1 MIKSLYIRVVVT
13 FLVSVIA
20 GTVIAFFLS
29 TWIFKDQLNDN
40 AHINIRNFGQDVVE
54 IYRTLPLSEA
64 DEFVNKMNQLD
75 LYYIRMV
82 EPSGQTHTFGKDKGH
97 EPISVTQEQVQKV
110 LEGTVLELTPN
121 GLGTV
126 LLGLPVQT
134 ASGTRAM
141 FLETLSPPAAAAV
154 IQWGTIFASSSLAA
168 GSLIILIASMFLV
181 RPIKTLT
188 QATKRIAAGDFNV
201 KLNIKQTS
209 ELGTLARSFE
219 EMMNDLQQLEH
230 MRREFV
236 ANVSHE
242 VQSPLTSISGYAQA
256 LKNVELPDQERGR
269 YLDIIISEAKRLS
282 KMSDSLLKLSLL
294 ESQSHQL
301 LLVTRDLDE
310 QIRRVIVAL
319 QPQWSA
325 RDIRFEL
332 DLQKVQVLADH
343 DQLNQVWTNIIS
355 NGIKFSEDKGSI
367 HVRMERDSRN
377 VTVRISD
384 HGIGIP
390 LEDQKRI
397 FERFFKADR
406 SHSRKYDGSGMG
418 LAITKQ
424 IVSLHQGDIH
434 VESKIDQGTTFII
447 TLPIIS
453 SISSSSAGSSVP
465 LGKTMD

>member
-13 FLVSVIA
+13 FLISVIA
-20 GTVIAFFLS
+20 GTVIAFLLS
-29 TWIFKDQLNDN
+29 TWIFEDQLNEN
-40 AHINIRNFGQDVVE
+40 SHINIRNFGQDVVE
-54 IYRTLPLSEA
+54 IYKTLPLSEA
-64 DEFVNKMNQLD
+64 DAFVNKMKQLN
-75 LYYIRMV
+75 LYYIRMI
-82 EPSGQTHTFGKDKGH
+82 EPSGQVHTFGKAVDHK
-97 EPISVTQEQVQKV
+97 PISVTKEQLQNV
-110 LEGTVLELTPN
+110 LEGAVVEATPN

-126 LLGLPVQT
+126 LLGLPVRT
-134 ASGTRAM
+134 AEGTRAM

-154 IQWGTIFASSSLAA
+154 IQWGTIFATSSLAA

-181 RPIKTLT
+181 RPIKKLT

-219 EMMNDLQQLEH
+219 DMMKDLQQLEQ

-269 YLDIIISEAKRLS
+269 YLDIIISEAKRMS
-282 KMSDSLLKLSLL
+282 KMSDSLLKLSML

-301 LLVTRDLDE
+301 QLATRDLDE
-310 QIRRVIVAL
+310 QIRRVIVTL

-325 RDIRFEL
+325 RNIRFEL
-332 DLQKVQVLADH
+332 DLQKVQVIADH
-343 DQLNQVWTNIIS
+343 EQLNQVWTNILS
-355 NGIKFSEDKGSI
+355 NAIKFSENNGVI
-367 HVRMERDSRN
+367 HVRMERDVRT
-377 VTVRISD
+377 VTAYISD
-384 HGIGIP
+384 QGIGIP

-418 LAITKQ
+418 LAIVKQ
-424 IVSLHQGDIH
+424 IVSLHKGDIK
-434 VESKIDQGTTFII
+434 VVSKVDQGTTFII
-447 TLPIIS
+447 TLPNSPPI
-453 SISSSSAGSSVP
+453 
-465 LGKTMD
+465 TE

>member
-20 GTVIAFFLS
+20 GTVIAFLLS
-29 TWIFKDQLNDN
+29 TWIFEDQLNEN
-40 AHINIRNFGQDVVE
+40 SHINIRNFGQDVVQ
-54 IYRTLPLSEA
+54 IYKTLPLSEA
-64 DEFVNKMNQLD
+64 DAFVNKMKQLD
-75 LYYIRMV
+75 LYYIRMY
-82 EPSGQTHTFGKDKGH
+82 EPSGQFQTYGKAIDH
-97 EPISVTQEQVQKV
+97 EPISVTKEQLQKV
-110 LEGTVLELTPN
+110 LGGAVVEANPN

-126 LLGLPVQT
+126 LLGLPVPT
-134 ASGTRAM
+134 SNGTRAM
-141 FLETLSPPAAAAV
+141 FLEALSPPAATVV
-154 IQWGTIFASSSLAA
+154 IRWGTIFASSSLIA

-201 KLNIKQTS
+201 KLNIKQSS

-219 EMMNDLQQLEH
+219 DMMKDLQQLEQ
-230 MRREFV
+230 MRKEFV

-256 LKNVELPDQERGR
+256 LMNVELPDRERAR

-282 KMSDSLLKLSLL
+282 KMSDSLLKLSML

-301 LLVTRDLDE
+301 QLVTRDLDE

-319 QPQWSA
+319 QPQWAA
-325 RDIRFEL
+325 RNIHFEL
-332 DLQKVQVLADH
+332 DLQKVQVIADH
-343 DQLNQVWTNIIS
+343 DQLNQVWTNILS
-355 NGIKFSEDKGSI
+355 NAIKFSDDNSEILVK
-367 HVRMERDSRN
+367 VQRDVRN
-377 VTVRISD
+377 VTVYISD
-384 HGIGIP
+384 QGIGIP

-397 FERFFKADR
+397 FERFFKSDR

-424 IVSLHQGDIH
+424 IVMLHQGDIR
-434 VESKIDQGTTFII
+434 VESKMDQGTTFII
-447 TLPIIS
+447 TLP
-453 SISSSSAGSSVP
+453 VHQRQ
-465 LGKTMD
+465 DD

>member
-13 FLVSVIA
+13 FLISVIA
-20 GTVIAFFLS
+20 GTVIAFLLS
-29 TWIFKDQLNDN
+29 TWIFEDQLNEN
-40 AHINIRNFGQDVVE
+40 SHINIRNFGQDVVE
-54 IYRTLPLSEA
+54 IYKTLPLSEA
-64 DEFVNKMNQLD
+64 DAFVNKMKQLN
-75 LYYIRMV
+75 LYYIRMI
-82 EPSGQTHTFGKDKGH
+82 EPSGQVHTFGKAIDHK
-97 EPISVTQEQVQKV
+97 PISVTKEQLQNV
-110 LEGTVLELTPN
+110 LEGAVVEATPN

-126 LLGLPVQT
+126 LLGLPVRT
-134 ASGTRAM
+134 AEGTRAM

-154 IQWGTIFASSSLAA
+154 IQWGTIFATSSLAA

-181 RPIKTLT
+181 RPIKKLT

-219 EMMNDLQQLEH
+219 DMMKDLQQLEQ

-269 YLDIIISEAKRLS
+269 YLDIIISEAKRMS
-282 KMSDSLLKLSLL
+282 KMSDSLLKLSML

-301 LLVTRDLDE
+301 QLATRDLDE
-310 QIRRVIVAL
+310 QIRRVIVTL

-325 RDIRFEL
+325 RNIRFEL
-332 DLQKVQVLADH
+332 DLQKVQVIADH
-343 DQLNQVWTNIIS
+343 DQLNQVWTNILS
-355 NGIKFSEDKGSI
+355 NAIKFSENNGVI
-367 HVRMERDSRN
+367 HVRMERDVRT
-377 VTVRISD
+377 VTAHISD
-384 HGIGIP
+384 QGIGIP
-390 LEDQKRI
+390 LEDQKRV

-418 LAITKQ
+418 LAIVKQ
-424 IVSLHQGDIH
+424 IVSLHKGDIK
-434 VESKIDQGTTFII
+434 VVSKVDQGTTFII
-447 TLPIIS
+447 TLPNSPPI
-453 SISSSSAGSSVP
+453 
-465 LGKTMD
+465 TE